1 MKEKKKREKKEEK
14 EKSNINDRLA
24 KKNTKK
30 ERPAK
35 KSEFQRVRQKQ
46 LKNRGTHLSFS
57 ALFFFGGF
65 LCYFISLVLIFFFS
79 VFSIFFSVFF
89 ALNTSHL
96 VETAT
101 ALQNCHS
108 RRFQYHLFF
117 DPKYHF
123 AVRVREKKKSR
134 IEPSQIESSRIE
146 MNRIKSDMGV
156 VEKGNPAFNTA
167 AGIEAERA
175 AR

>member
-1 MKEKKKREKKEEK
+1 M
-14 EKSNINDRLA
+14 
-24 KKNTKK
+24 
-30 ERPAK
+30 
-35 KSEFQRVRQKQ
+35 
-46 LKNRGTHLSFS
+46 
-57 ALFFFGGF
+57 LF
-65 LCYFISLVLIFFFS
+65 YFARADFFFS

-123 AVRVREKKKSR
+123 AVRVREKKNH
-134 IEPSQIESSRIE
+134 ESSRVKLS
-146 MNRIKSDMGV
+146 R
-156 VEKGNPAFNTA
+156 VEL
-167 AGIEAERA
+167 R
-175 AR
+175 

>member
-1 MKEKKKREKKEEK
+1 MKKKKREKKEEK
-14 EKSNINDRLA
+14 EKQISTIDWQ

-57 ALFFFGGF
+57 ALFFRRFF
-65 LCYFISLVLIFFFS
+65 MLFYFARADFFFS

-123 AVRVREKKKSR
+123 AVRVRQKKITNR
-134 IEPSQIESSRIE
+134 AES
-146 MNRIKSDMGV
+146 N
-156 VEKGNPAFNTA
+156 
-167 AGIEAERA
+167 
-175 AR
+175 

>member
-1 MKEKKKREKKEEK
+1 M
-14 EKSNINDRLA
+14 
-24 KKNTKK
+24 
-30 ERPAK
+30 
-35 KSEFQRVRQKQ
+35 
-46 LKNRGTHLSFS
+46 
-57 ALFFFGGF
+57 LF
-65 LCYFISLVLIFFFS
+65 YFARADFFFS

-123 AVRVREKKKSR
+123 AVRVREKKKITNR
-134 IEPSQIESSRIE
+134 AES
-146 MNRIKSDMGV
+146 N
-156 VEKGNPAFNTA
+156 
-167 AGIEAERA
+167 
-175 AR
+175 